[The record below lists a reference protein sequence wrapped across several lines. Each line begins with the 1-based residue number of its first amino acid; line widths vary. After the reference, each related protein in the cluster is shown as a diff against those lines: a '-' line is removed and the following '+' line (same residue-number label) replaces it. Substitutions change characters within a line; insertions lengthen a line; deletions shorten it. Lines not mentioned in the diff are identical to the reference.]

1 MEKSN
6 NFIQNYNYDEILVKN
21 LLNFTLQQS
30 VFYTVSCATPC
41 QLLGHKLL

>member
-6 NFIQNYNYDEILVKN
+6 NFIQNYNYNYN

-30 VFYTVSCATPC
+30 VSYTVSCATPC
-41 QLLGHKLL
+41 QLLGYKLL